1 MVWQYDIAPLKE
13 LAAAEIMKRLS
24 THNILEEIFST
35 FTSMYVY
42 TMSVMFSGADGWTA
56 RRYPDIRMKEL
67 DFLRKNMHVPDIQ
80 SRLPSWIEALEDG
93 RLPKGAGRIL
103 TLLLSSAR
111 FY

>member
-42 TMSVMFSGADGWTA
+42 TMPVMFSGADG
-56 RRYPDIRMKEL
+56 
-67 DFLRKNMHVPDIQ
+67 
-80 SRLPSWIEALEDG
+80 
-93 RLPKGAGRIL
+93 
-103 TLLLSSAR
+103 
-111 FY
+111 